1 MNPRA
6 GARIY
11 HIHITEKSPSILAPK
26 AMGQDRNGDL
36 ITHHPAKTRRLTMS
50 NHDFESLTG
59 FIGSLLKITVPL
71 ADDEIE
77 LEKADVKEFL
87 SWLCDHFN
95 AVQKGITEERV
106 RGYEIMVEQ
115 FQKAKAEKVHP

>member
-1 MNPRA
+1 
-6 GARIY
+6 
-11 HIHITEKSPSILAPK
+11 
-26 AMGQDRNGDL
+26 
-36 ITHHPAKTRRLTMS
+36 MS